1 MFLICN
7 ITNSLIKLLLFYNS
21 LLSGA
26 LLSGL
31 TPTHSPGFITGTNTC
46 VYACLTHLKG
56 LPMSRY
62 SLVGDLLFNT
72 SLDSSTTQFSY
83 LVLPTQPSLSNF
95 CPTQTTSPTY
105 LPLLFLLN
113 LYPFYSSA
121 YNLLNS
127 SYSLTPTSFNI
138 LYSFILL
145 SIKLD
150 YSNLL
155 TTYYT
160 SYYTITFYLY

>member
-1 MFLICN
+1 MFLIYN
-7 ITNSLIKLLLFYNS
+7 ITNSLINLLLFYKS

-31 TPTHSPGFITGTNTC
+31 SPTHSPGFITGTNTC

-72 SLDSSTTQFSY
+72 AGNSSTTQFSY
-83 LVLPTQPSLSNF
+83 LVHPNQPSLSNF

-113 LYPFYSSA
+113 LYPFHSST

-127 SYSLTPTSFNI
+127 SYSLTLTSLNI

-150 YSNLL
+150 HSNLL

-160 SYYTITFYLY
+160 SYYTSTLHLY